1 MCLLIPYYLHSM
13 WQLHIFCFSTR
24 NWNLCEGKGKISY
37 TNFSC
42 LMICLDTWVF
52 SPIVHVDR
60 NEPLTISIC
69 FPAFRNSFPS
79 LPSPDW
85 VGELWIRA
93 PNLPFLLQLCFLKLF
108 FMVFFFFFSCQ
119 GNGLGSINN
128 ISACFSHNTC
138 LAKIWFISATPW
150 KTNTEH
156 SKSKEL
162 D

>member
-93 PNLPFLLQLCFLKLF
+93 PNLPFLLQLNFQNQKHSDKHWSWLALF
-108 FMVFFFFFSCQ
+108 WTEPKWENMK
-119 GNGLGSINN
+119 NDLLTANKEINKETILN
-128 ISACFSHNTC
+128 WYNVI
-138 LAKIWFISATPW
+138 
-150 KTNTEH
+150 
-156 SKSKEL
+156 SKSPL
-162 D
+162 